1 MRLDRV
7 RIAAALVG
15 IFLLAS
21 VLHAQTHVELGPML
35 GHVGP
40 DEARIWVK
48 ASGEAEAGVVVGR
61 KADLSDA
68 KLIEGEPAAFREASA
83 HMGTVRVDGLQPATQ
98 YYYAV
103 NLAGQ
108 RQTAPP
114 YPSFTTAPQPGESV
128 RLRIAFSSCAGR
140 EGALA
145 AAAWG
150 DLDARAEA
158 DLILLLGDNHYADS
172 TDPIVQRE
180 AYYSQRDLAGFRA
193 ATATTPTYGIWDD
206 HDYGPNDSDG
216 TAAGKEDSLR
226 TFQEHW
232 ANPAY
237 GEPDNPGIYS
247 TFTYGDVQFFLLDD
261 RYHRAPNRDEDEGHK
276 TMLGERQKAWL
287 KEGLRNSKAT
297 FKIIATGSEFQLNG
311 HPDSWTSFDRER
323 RELLD
328 FLREEEITG
337 VMILS
342 GDRHFTGAYQIGGQV
357 IEITAGPLGSPNFP
371 TKNLPD
377 MFLNRGSGKLYAVLE
392 LDTRADP
399 PRATLEVYQAGEGQ
413 IEKRELTWEQINGRE
428 RIPALPIGEPG
439 PDDQGDA
446 STHAH

>member
-1 MRLDRV
+1 MQFGRV
-7 RIAAALVG
+7 KIASAVVG
-15 IFLLAS
+15 MFLLAS

-40 DEARIWVK
+40 EEARFWLK

-68 KLIEGEPAAFREASA
+68 MLIESEPVPLHESAARMGTIRVEGLEPA
-83 HMGTVRVDGLQPATQ
+83 TP

-103 NLAGQ
+103 TLDGE
-108 RQTAPP
+108 RHTSPP
-114 YPSFTTAPQPGESV
+114 YPSFTTAPPPGGPTS
-128 RLRIAFSSCAGR
+128 LRIAFSSCAGH
-140 EGALA
+140 EGPLA

-150 DLDARAEA
+150 ELDARARA

-172 TDPIVQRE
+172 TDPAVQRD

-193 ATATTPTYGIWDD
+193 ATARTPTYGIWDD
-206 HDYGPNDSDG
+206 HDYGPNDSDR

-237 GEPDNPGIYS
+237 GEPGNPGIYS
-247 TFTYGDVQFFLLDD
+247 SFSYGDVQLFLLDD
-261 RYHRAPNRDEDEGHK
+261 RYHRDPNRARDEGQK
-276 TMLGERQKAWL
+276 TMLGERQKEWL
-287 KEGLRNSKAT
+287 KEGLRASEAT

-311 HPDSWTSFDRER
+311 HLDSWTSFDRER

-337 VMILS
+337 VIILS
-342 GDRHFTGAYQIGGQV
+342 GDRHFTGAYQIDGQV
-357 IEITAGPLGSPNFP
+357 IEITAGPLGSRNFP

-377 MFLNRGSGKLYAVLE
+377 MFLNRGFGRMYCVLE
-392 LDTRADP
+392 LNTKADP
-399 PRATLEVYQAGEGQ
+399 PQATIEVYRAGEGQ
-413 IEKRELTWEQINGRE
+413 IERRELTWEQINGSE
-428 RIPALPIGEPG
+428 RITPLPVGQPG
-439 PDDQGDA
+439 PDELE
-446 STHAH
+446 